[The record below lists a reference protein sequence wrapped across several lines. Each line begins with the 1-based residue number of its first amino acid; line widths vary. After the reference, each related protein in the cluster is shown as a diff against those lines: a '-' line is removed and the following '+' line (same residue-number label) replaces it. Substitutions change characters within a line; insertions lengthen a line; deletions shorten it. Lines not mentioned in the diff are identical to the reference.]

1 MADNGE
7 WQTVMTEYL
16 TIVARTL
23 ILDPIVFT
31 QVLQEINVPNP
42 LDVILD
48 VWLTKMQLIVQS
60 DKTKLMSLALSSLL
74 TVQNDS
80 VYKRF
85 DVLMETICEALND
98 IMKEDNDDPNVMLEY
113 VLNVCCAH
121 KLTIISFYR
130 LSFYKQKRN
139 NFSINFYE
147 TKEHFLIHI
156 AH

>member
-1 MADNGE
+1 MSDNGE

-23 ILDPIVFT
+23 ILDPMVFT

-98 IMKEDNDDPNVMLEY
+98 IMKEDNDDPNVMVE
-113 VLNVCCAH
+113 
-121 KLTIISFYR
+121 
-130 LSFYKQKRN
+130 
-139 NFSINFYE
+139 
-147 TKEHFLIHI
+147 
-156 AH
+156 

>member
-23 ILDPIVFT
+23 ILDPVVFT
-31 QVLQEINVPNP
+31 QILQEMNVPNP

-113 VLNVCCAH
+113 VLNIRLLFQ
-121 KLTIISFYR
+121 KISQYSPTLFNKKKKN
-130 LSFYKQKRN
+130 L
-139 NFSINFYE
+139 SINFY
-147 TKEHFLIHI
+147 
-156 AH
+156 